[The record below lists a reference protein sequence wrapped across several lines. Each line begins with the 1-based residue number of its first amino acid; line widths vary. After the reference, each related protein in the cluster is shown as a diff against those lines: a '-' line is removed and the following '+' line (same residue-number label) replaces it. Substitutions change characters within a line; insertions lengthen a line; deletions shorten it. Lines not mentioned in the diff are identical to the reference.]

1 MQCLERKESLLWTDN
16 SRDSVNAEATNILS
30 KISSLTLHNPT
41 EVLHTRKERKKA
53 PLHKAE
59 VQQYWASG
67 SG

>member
-1 MQCLERKESLLWTDN
+1 M
-16 SRDSVNAEATNILS
+16 NAEARNTLS
-30 KISSLTLHNPT
+30 EIPSLTLHNPT

-59 VQQYWASG
+59 MQQYWTSG